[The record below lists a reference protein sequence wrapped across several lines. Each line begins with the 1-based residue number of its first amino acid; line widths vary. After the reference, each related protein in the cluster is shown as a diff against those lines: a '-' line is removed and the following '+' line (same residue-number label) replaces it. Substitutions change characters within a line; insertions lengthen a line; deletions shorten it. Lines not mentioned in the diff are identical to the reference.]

1 MNDEQSNNNILLNTF
16 TERISSKDVLEFCN
30 DVFPSIALIALM
42 CFSMFLYDQ
51 TPCFTQFP
59 RYFSTMTFIYL
70 AFFVRGLIRLLLIYL
85 GVIQETWVKVSF
97 NASDGIFYL

>member
-1 MNDEQSNNNILLNTF
+1 MNDEHSNNNLIVSPF
-16 TERISSKDVLEFCN
+16 AERITSKDVLEFCN
-30 DVFPSIALIALM
+30 DVFPSISLM
-42 CFSMFLYDQ
+42 VLMIFSIYVYDQ

-59 RYFSTMTFIYL
+59 RFFSTMTFIYL
-70 AFFVRGLIRLLLIYL
+70 AFFLRGLLRLLLIYI